1 MVDERDIIT
10 LRAVLR
16 DNNVYLLP
24 AAKDVSKELFRQVF
38 IEMLE
43 VSSRRSLN
51 DTCHRALINVRLM
64 R

>member
-24 AAKDVSKELFRQVF
+24 AAQGVGKELFRQVF
-38 IEMLE
+38 LEMME
-43 VSSRRSLN
+43 VSPEFS
-51 DTCHRALINVRLM
+51 V
-64 R
+64 